1 MRNYSPFIL
10 NFQLNRFIFDMKTGR
25 KKKLNSFVQFPEELD
40 MSTYVGAPPGSH
52 VYSLKGVL
60 MHVGADANHGHYIAH
75 IQVRTSYRTYTRIM
89 ISKGLVSKGQ
99 YSKFGPVKGFQYS
112 F

>member
-1 MRNYSPFIL
+1 MDATGTAKMRNYSPFIL

-52 VYSLKGVL
+52 VYALKGVL

-75 IQVRTSYRTYTRIM
+75 IQVRTS
-89 ISKGLVSKGQ
+89 
-99 YSKFGPVKGFQYS
+99 
-112 F
+112 